1 MRQRSFEGNP
11 QTFITTVGLYDSE
24 EALVA
29 VGKLS
34 TPVQKNYSSET
45 VIKAKLTY

>member
-1 MRQRSFEGNP
+1 MEGDP
-11 QTFITTVGLYDSE
+11 QTFITTVGLYD
-24 EALVA
+24 AQDTLVA

-34 TPVQKNYSSET
+34 TPVQKNHSSEA